1 MRNYVNKNIEKGV
14 DIVTVLRYNANR
26 VDKQATESTKEA
38 SMRKKKAA
46 ELVTVIIVSALTTA
60 LTRWLLGW

>member
-26 VDKQATESTKEA
+26 VDKKATKSTKEA
-38 SMRKKKAA
+38 GMKKAA
-46 ELVTVIIVSALTTA
+46 ELVTVIIVSALTTV

>member
-14 DIVTVLRYNANR
+14 DTVTVLRYNANR

-46 ELVTVIIVSALTTA
+46 ELVTVIIVSALTTV

>member
-1 MRNYVNKNIEKGV
+1 MCNYVNKNIEKGV

-46 ELVTVIIVSALTTA
+46 ELVTVIIVSALTTV